1 MPSTVFPIS
10 ANLII
15 LSGKECSLFAYFCL
29 KGQLHLSPLWVK
41 WQLQIN
47 HSHVKVNTG
56 KKAKTEN
63 WNPYLLKHFITQEY
77 TNTEHNFKTQV
88 FLKNIYW
95 TTVPVLPTVLTNL
108 GNKNSHHFCHN
119 FLALNSIIS
128 STNCFIP
135 MLSIY
140 TINLVY
146 MI

>member
-1 MPSTVFPIS
+1 M
-10 ANLII
+10 
-15 LSGKECSLFAYFCL
+15 
-29 KGQLHLSPLWVK
+29 HLSPLWVK

-119 FLALNSIIS
+119 FFGTKFNYKQYQLFYTYAFNIYNKPSIHDIKLHIIS
-128 STNCFIP
+128 PFKFF
-135 MLSIY
+135 Y
-140 TINLVY
+140 TSLFSQI
-146 MI
+146 